1 MGRDDG
7 TKDGCVQTLL
17 GCVTVASPSEYW
29 PFQPPDPPTLFPAFT
44 GFFFFLD
51 HTACGTL
58 VSQPGIEPKAPA
70 LEVRSLNHTT
80 TRKSLG
86 CC

>member
-29 PFQPPDPPTLFPAFT
+29 PFQPPDPPTLFPAFM
-44 GFFFFLD
+44 GFFFSWTTQ
-51 HTACGTL
+51 H
-58 VSQPGIEPKAPA
+58 VEP
-70 LEVRSLNHTT
+70 
-80 TRKSLG
+80 
-86 CC
+86 